1 MSSTIK
7 SYFERKK
14 KDLSNKSNNEEV
26 RRKSSESSLDLSLTK
41 KPNDDTCIYRKTT
54 VSMLSKYTYYMT
66 V

>member
-14 KDLSNKSNNEEV
+14 KDLSNKSNNEQV

-41 KPNDDTCIYRKTT
+41 KPNDDTDVFTERLQSPCC
-54 VSMLSKYTYYMT
+54 LSILTI
-66 V
+66 

>member
-41 KPNDDTCIYRKTT
+41 KPNDETDVFTERRQSPCC
-54 VSMLSKYTYYMT
+54 LSILTI
-66 V
+66 